1 MKESI
6 PYIAEPQYGHP
17 ITLNVSNKMM
27 DTTMETLKKV
37 SGSKLATY
45 CSSVQ
50 SYADGSLK
58 IDRDPEI
65 F

>member
-1 MKESI
+1 
-6 PYIAEPQYGHP
+6 
-17 ITLNVSNKMM
+17 VSGEML

-50 SYADGSLK
+50 SFADGGLK